1 MKTNGSAAVRH
12 SVHDLQS
19 RGGYE
24 STATLRR
31 LFPFR
36 WRLMIAVYGSKSRPP
51 LICQSQPKSIH
62 LQHFTVS
69 FTRWELNADFV
80 ITFAMLCRLFNQ
92 SWQFFFFFF
101 FFVPETMILCF
112 QSDLQRMDPLEPPG
126 CPSFYI
132 SCEIPQNLLNMLAQ
146 TCQYFGNPWLLL
158 YLNNL

>member
-19 RGGYE
+19 RRGYE

-92 SWQFFFFFF
+92 SWQFFFSFSFCQRLWPYVF
-101 FFVPETMILCF
+101 SQISKEWIPSSHQDAQVFTYLVKYLKIYWICWHKHVNILVIHDFC
-112 QSDLQRMDPLEPPG
+112 
-126 CPSFYI
+126 CI
-132 SCEIPQNLLNMLAQ
+132 
-146 TCQYFGNPWLLL
+146 
-158 YLNNL
+158 